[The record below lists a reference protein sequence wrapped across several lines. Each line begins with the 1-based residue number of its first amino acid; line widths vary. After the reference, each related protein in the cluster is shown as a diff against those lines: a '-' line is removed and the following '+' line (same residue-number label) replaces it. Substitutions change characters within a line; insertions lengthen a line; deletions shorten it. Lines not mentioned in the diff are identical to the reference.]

1 MSQPKP
7 RLGVFKFASC
17 DGCQLT
23 VLDCE
28 DELLTLADRV
38 EIGYFLEAV
47 SRPLEGEFD
56 VALVEG
62 SVSTPEQEDYIHDIR
77 RRSRFLITLGACAA
91 HGGIQAL
98 RNFQPADRFLQIVY
112 ASPQYIASLDT
123 SRPASDYVQVDLQLQ
138 GCPIDKAQ
146 LLAVLAKMLLG
157 SPPRMPS
164 HSLCLECKRKNL
176 VCVLVARG
184 EPCMGPVT
192 TTGCGVLC
200 PSYDRPC
207 YSCFGPS
214 FQPNTA
220 SLAKQF
226 EQLGFAPQE
235 IGRMFHAYYSQAP
248 AFKEEGQ
255 RRVDGSA

>member
-1 MSQPKP
+1 
-7 RLGVFKFASC
+7 
-17 DGCQLT
+17 

-28 DELLTLADRV
+28 DELITLAERV
-38 EIGYFLEAV
+38 DIAYFVEAI

-62 SVSTPEQEDYIHDIR
+62 SISTPEQENHIRDIR
-77 RRSRFLITLGACAA
+77 QRSRFLVTLGACAA

-98 RNFQPADRFLQIVY
+98 RNFNQADRFLKIVY
-112 ASPQYIASLDT
+112 ASPQYIESLDQ
-123 SRPASDYVQVDLQLQ
+123 SRPAMDYVRVDLQLQ
-138 GCPIDKAQ
+138 GCPINKGQ
-146 LLAVLAKMLLG
+146 LLAVLSKLLLG
-157 SPPRMPS
+157 SAPRMPN
-164 HSLCLECKRKNL
+164 HALCLDCKRKNL

-220 SLAKQF
+220 SLASWF
-226 EQLGFAPQE
+226 ERLGYPREE
-235 IGRMFHAYYSQAP
+235 ISRMFHGYYSQAP
-248 AFKEEGQ
+248 AFKEQGE
-255 RRVDGSA
+255 RLVDGPA

>member
-1 MSQPKP
+1 MNPPKP

-28 DELLTLADRV
+28 DELLTLAERV
-38 EIGYFLEAV
+38 DIAYFVEAI

-62 SVSTPEQEDYIHDIR
+62 SVSTPEQENHIRDIR
-77 RRSRFLITLGACAA
+77 QRSRFLITLGACAA

-98 RNFQPADRFLQIVY
+98 RNFHPADRFLKIVY
-112 ASPQYIASLDT
+112 ASPQYIESLVK
-123 SRPASDYVQVDLQLQ
+123 SRSASDYVRVDLQLQ
-138 GCPIDKAQ
+138 GCPVSKGQ
-146 LLAVLAKMLLG
+146 LLAVLAKLLLG
-157 SPPRMPS
+157 SVPRMPN
-164 HSLCLECKRKNL
+164 HALCLDCKRKNL

-214 FQPNTA
+214 FQSNTE
-220 SLAKQF
+220 SLARWF
-226 EQLGFAPQE
+226 EQLGFTSPE
-235 IGRMFHAYYSQAP
+235 IQRMFHGYYSQAP
-248 AFKEEGQ
+248 AFHQEGQ
-255 RRVDGSA
+255 RHAAATA